1 MEHEFGLILTITMG
15 LAGALVLGYIT
26 HRLGLS
32 PIVGYLLA
40 GLAIGPYTP
49 GLVADVKVASELA
62 EVGVILLMFGV
73 GLHFNLK
80 DLLAVK
86 WIAIPGAVG
95 QSLVATL
102 LGTVVSET
110 FGWSLGAGLVLGLAI
125 SVASTVVLIRV
136 LMDNDSLTTPAGHAA
151 VGWLIMEDIFTVIVL
166 VLLPSIAMA
175 TQTNDGGGVLLTLA
189 VALGKLALLGLLM
202 ALIGARLIP
211 WLMERVAGSRSRE
224 LFTLTVLVVALGIAT
239 GSAWIFGA
247 SIALGAFLAGM
258 VVGQS
263 SVSHQ
268 AASDALP
275 MRDAFAV
282 LFFVSVGMLFNPM
295 VIIEQP
301 WLVLSIL
308 GIILLAKPLAAILIV
323 AVLGYPV
330 RTALTVALGLA
341 QVGEFSFILSELG
354 RSLEVLPATGHNV
367 IVASALI
374 SISLNPLLFRQV
386 GRIESWLGRH
396 QRLSRLLTWRFRHRN
411 GISKHQEAD
420 KAAAIGAVVV
430 GYGPVGRILT
440 RILRD
445 FGIQPTIIEMNV
457 DTVKSLRA
465 QGLSAIYGDAGRRDI
480 LQSAHVGRAQYLLV
494 TLPDVSARLPVVAN
508 ARLLNPDIRVLA
520 RARYLGERE
529 TLESVGVKAVA
540 YEEAEIAVALAG
552 ILLREIGLQEDDI
565 KQEADRVRSELEVRP

>member
-224 LFTLTVLVVALGIAT
+224 LLTLTVLV
-239 GSAWIFGA
+239 
-247 SIALGAFLAGM
+247 
-258 VVGQS
+258 
-263 SVSHQ
+263 
-268 AASDALP
+268 D
-275 MRDAFAV
+275 
-282 LFFVSVGMLFNPM
+282 
-295 VIIEQP
+295 
-301 WLVLSIL
+301 
-308 GIILLAKPLAAILIV
+308 
-323 AVLGYPV
+323 
-330 RTALTVALGLA
+330 
-341 QVGEFSFILSELG
+341 
-354 RSLEVLPATGHNV
+354 
-367 IVASALI
+367 
-374 SISLNPLLFRQV
+374 
-386 GRIESWLGRH
+386 
-396 QRLSRLLTWRFRHRN
+396 
-411 GISKHQEAD
+411 
-420 KAAAIGAVVV
+420 
-430 GYGPVGRILT
+430 
-440 RILRD
+440 
-445 FGIQPTIIEMNV
+445 
-457 DTVKSLRA
+457 A
-465 QGLSAIYGDAGRRDI
+465 QGYRCA
-480 LQSAHVGRAQYLLV
+480 
-494 TLPDVSARLPVVAN
+494 
-508 ARLLNPDIRVLA
+508 
-520 RARYLGERE
+520 
-529 TLESVGVKAVA
+529 A
-540 YEEAEIAVALAG
+540 Y
-552 ILLREIGLQEDDI
+552 
-565 KQEADRVRSELEVRP
+565 PC